1 MRKDFYI
8 FRHGETDYNKEMR
21 WQGCG
26 VDLPL
31 NATGIAQAVTL
42 SERLKPLKLEVIYSS
57 PLKRALETAQIA
69 ASQLKLKV
77 KLLPDLREGCL
88 GVCEGMKKQDVA
100 DKYPDL
106 WHKWYDDKIDLSVRW
121 PGGESKLEMQQ
132 RMFRAFEQ
140 MLSAK
145 EDVIGVASHSG
156 SMRYFLLAFGY
167 GPHKMP
173 NTALFHLVFEDGK
186 WHLNQN

>member
-88 GVCEGMKKQDVA
+88 GVCENGAVWIMQ
-100 DKYPDL
+100 
-106 WHKWYDDKIDLSVRW
+106 SV
-121 PGGESKLEMQQ
+121 EQ
-132 RMFRAFEQ
+132 RAIYFISEALVIVLDHNDIVNNMHEPFPQ
-140 MLSAK
+140 GCLLSA
-145 EDVIGVASHSG
+145 
-156 SMRYFLLAFGY
+156 FLREFPEHFPLRGIFR
-167 GPHKMP
+167 
-173 NTALFHLVFEDGK
+173 F
-186 WHLNQN
+186 